1 MKRPREKEFFSNDG
15 RITGRMTFF
24 YRARLVWS
32 LFTFVVFEGSHF
44 EHNFK
49 ANWFI
54 VQLPPVVKQFF
65 LSGPSNDCR
74 QEVKVLKEN
83 ADDDILMWVLHCTN
97 GTVCLMSLYRLDSMK
112 MCPSSCWVSHK
123 TIEVQSTRG
132 QNHKA
137 LREEGRRLMFPMSVF
152 KWFYGNS
159 KPLKFP
165 SMASRVARNY

>member
-15 RITGRMTFF
+15 RMTFF
-24 YRARLVWS
+24 TERDWCGPFSRS
-32 LFTFVVFEGSHF
+32 LSS
-44 EHNFK
+44 K
-49 ANWFI
+49 ALTLNTTLRRTGLLSSF
-54 VQLPPVVKQFF
+54 PPLSSSFF

-74 QEVKVLKEN
+74 QEVKVLKGN
-83 ADDDILMWVLHCTN
+83 ADDDILMWVLHCTS
-97 GTVCLMSLYRLDSMK
+97 GTVCWLSLCRLDSMK

-132 QNHKA
+132 QNHKD